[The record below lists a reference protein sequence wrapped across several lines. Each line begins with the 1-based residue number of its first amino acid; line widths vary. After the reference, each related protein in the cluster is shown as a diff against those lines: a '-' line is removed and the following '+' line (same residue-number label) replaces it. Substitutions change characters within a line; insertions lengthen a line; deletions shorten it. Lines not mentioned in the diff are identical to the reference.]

1 MCKEGEGT
9 VIPLGKNGKGM
20 DTDIRKPGVPL
31 QDLIVSLVK
40 KDGNTQTDIITAYT
54 GFGDPDKKA
63 VDRVFAALTG
73 YSLGDIINVWA
84 SGYMEEGSAV
94 RHKEYGEGTVWKISG
109 GTVYVKFQKGIRLFP
124 YPDAFIKEYLTAV
137 CPRKDG
143 RRRPET
149 LF

>member
-1 MCKEGEGT
+1 M
-9 VIPLGKNGKGM
+9 PLGKNM

-40 KDGNTQTDIITAYT
+40 KDGNAQADIITAYT

-94 RHKEYGEGTVWKISG
+94 KHKEYGEGTVWKVSG
-109 GTVYVKFQKGIRLFP
+109 GTVYVEFQKGIRLFP

-137 CPRKDG
+137 CPGKDG

>member
-1 MCKEGEGT
+1 M
-9 VIPLGKNGKGM
+9 PLGKNI

-40 KDGNTQTDIITAYT
+40 KDGNTQADIITAYT
-54 GFGDPDKKA
+54 GFEDPDKKA
-63 VDRVFAALTG
+63 VDRAFAALTG

-94 RHKEYGEGTVWKISG
+94 KHKEYGEGTVWKVSG

-124 YPDAFIKEYLTAV
+124 YPDAFIKKYLTAV
-137 CPRKDG
+137 CPGKDG
-143 RRRPET
+143 REHPET